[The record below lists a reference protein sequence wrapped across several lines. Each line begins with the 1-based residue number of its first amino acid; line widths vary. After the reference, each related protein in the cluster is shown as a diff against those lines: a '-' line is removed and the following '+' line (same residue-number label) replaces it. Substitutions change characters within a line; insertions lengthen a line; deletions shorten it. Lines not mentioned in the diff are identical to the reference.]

1 MNNKSQR
8 HTILAIAGFGDNA
21 SMYDGLAGTALAQD
35 HKLIPLDLPGFGAP
49 PLAEETSLAA
59 LAGFVA
65 QKARETSADTIIAHS
80 VASIIASLAA
90 RTPDCPLENII
101 SLEGNLTAE
110 DAYFSGLA
118 ADYDSPEEVQ
128 VAIAAKLDGLAQT
141 RPVIARYRDEVAKA
155 DPDAL
160 WQLGC
165 DAKAFS
171 KHNHP
176 GDALMASADVT
187 YVYNPDNC
195 PTATLDWLDKSDMKR
210 ILLKGASH
218 WPSVTEPEMLAEA
231 IERALG

>member
-1 MNNKSQR
+1 M
-8 HTILAIAGFGDNA
+8 LAIAGFGDNA
-21 SMYDGLAGTALAQD
+21 SMYAPLAETAWAEN

-49 PLAEETSLAA
+49 PLAEETSLEA

-65 QKARETSADTIIAHS
+65 QKARETGADTIIAHS

-90 RTPDCPLENII
+90 RRPDCPLENII
-101 SLEGNLTAE
+101 SLEGNLTAD

-118 ADYDSPEEVQ
+118 ANYDSPGAFR
-128 VAIAAKLDGLAQT
+128 VAIAAKLEGLART
-141 RPVIARYRDEVAKA
+141 RPVIARYRDQVAKA
-155 DPDAL
+155 NPNAL

-165 DAKAFS
+165 DAKAYS
-171 KHNHP
+171 KDNHP
-176 GDALMASADVT
+176 GDVLMASADVT

-195 PTATLDWLDKSDMKR
+195 PTATLDWLETSDMKR

-231 IERALG
+231 IERMLV